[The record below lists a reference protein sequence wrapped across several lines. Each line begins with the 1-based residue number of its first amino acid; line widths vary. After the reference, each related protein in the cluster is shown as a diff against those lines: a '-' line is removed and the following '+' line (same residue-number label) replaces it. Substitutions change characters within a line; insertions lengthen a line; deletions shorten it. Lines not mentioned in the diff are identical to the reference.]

1 MHGAVLPGG
10 HGLQGTRAPAGQL
23 AALGG
28 VVPQLGILLDGLHA
42 L

>member
-10 HGLQGTRAPAGQL
+10 HGLQGPWAPAGQL

-28 VVPQLGILLDGLHA
+28 LVPQLGILLDGLHA